1 MGGRKIKDIISVR
14 DYLLS
19 RKIAIT
25 AEYLPGMMNLETNRE
40 SRNLKD
46 TSEWKMCTEAFKNI
60 CQARRT
66 PDIDLFVSIISHQFL
81 QYLSWKLN
89 PFSRGQD
96 AVQINWSQT
105 SSFPLIALIGRA
117 LRKVQQYQALVMIIT
132 PAWQTQAWL
141 PGLLQI
147 SVKNSLQLPQ
157 KKGLLKNPEGKN
169 HRLIHENSLR
179 LMAWTI

>member
-46 TSEWKMCTEAFKNI
+46 TGEWKMCTEALKNI
-60 CQARRT
+60 CQARGT
-66 PDIDLFVSIISHQFL
+66 PDIDLFVSRISHQFL

-117 LRKVQQYQALVMIIT
+117 LRKVQQYQALVIIIT
-132 PAWQTQAWL
+132 PAWQTQAW
-141 PGLLQI
+141 I

-157 KKGLLKNPEGKN
+157 KQGLLKNLEGKN
-169 HRLIHENSLR
+169 HLLIQENSLR

>member
-46 TSEWKMCTEAFKNI
+46 TGEWKMCTEAFKSI
-60 CQARRT
+60 CQARGT
-66 PDIDLFVSIISHQFL
+66 PDIDLFVSRISHQFL

-117 LRKVQQYQALVMIIT
+117 LRKVQQYQALVIIIT
-132 PAWQTQAWL
+132 PAWQTQAW
-141 PGLLQI
+141 I

-157 KKGLLKNPEGKN
+157 KQGLLKNLEGKN
-169 HRLIHENSLR
+169 HRLIQENSLR